1 MVGLSLSGAF
11 THPSRRIVVPQGT
24 KSSRAQAL
32 DYTSNRALSARGLT
46 GPKFRDYES
55 YERAYKIAW
64 VRACVQVI
72 AYNAASMAFRMVASG
87 TTNEENDAEI
97 MDSPFIKLM
106 RRPNPYQT
114 GFELRE
120 AWWTDLELT
129 GNAYVALEAMTPMGL
144 PTEMY
149 RLRPSRVTI
158 VPDPRTYIAG
168 YRYTVDGRT
177 VEYGPDEVIH
187 LKYANPLDEYYG
199 MGVIEAG
206 EARFESE
213 IAMAEHERD
222 FWGSGAKIMGI
233 FGTDETLDQTTF
245 DRIKDTIRNFFLG
258 SGYSTLLMEN
268 GVKYQSVSDSPAKL
282 GMLDM
287 AKASRDQILALFG
300 VPATKLGIL
309 EKANYKADE
318 ADRYFFTETIEPKL
332 VRVEESL
339 QPLVDLFH
347 PGQDYKLRWH
357 RLNFSDDLPQIT
369 VARMMAEVGVFT
381 ADEIRAYTGRDP
393 LVSGRGDVVL
403 AQITTVPLD
412 LGGQMATINERRAD
426 QSLPHLEGGDSTIIL
441 PRGAVPLDVTAS
453 LIEQQ
458 LPRVTPPSITGVD
471 PGATGPGNRP
481 AQPSNISKLH
491 RKPQTANPAN
501 TAPTTGPQPPIPAA
515 RKSIPEDFFNDQEQR
530 IKKNLEAFPGRAKS
544 AITTAALWNDST
556 ENTAL
561 EQHTADTGINTDT
574 KSKLE
579 AIVAEGLRRA
589 YSITQIADGVPSENY
604 GGIASLYN
612 TLRTDTTTQ
621 NNPPSTSDTA
631 GE

>member
-1 MVGLSLSGAF
+1 MALSLRNAF
-11 THPSRRIVVPQGT
+11 THPARRIVHPTGQKT
-24 KSSRAQAL
+24 SRAQAL
-32 DYTSNRALSARGLT
+32 DYTSNRAFTARGVT

-72 AYNAASMAFRMVASG
+72 AYNAAAMAFRLVESG
-87 TTNEENDAEI
+87 ATNDENDSEV
-97 MDSPFIKLM
+97 MDSAFIQLM

-114 GFELRE
+114 GFGLRE

-129 GNAYVALEAMTPMGL
+129 GNAYVALEAKTPMGL
-144 PTEMY
+144 PTEIY

-158 VPDPRTYIAG
+158 VPDPKIFIAG

-177 VEYGPDEVIH
+177 VEYAPDEVIH
-187 LKYANPLDEYYG
+187 LKYANPLDDYYG

-213 IAMAEHERD
+213 IAMSEHERD

-233 FGTDETLDQTTF
+233 FGTEETLDQPTF

-258 SGYSTLLMEN
+258 SGYSTLLMEQ

-347 PGQDYKLRWH
+347 PDQDYRLRWH
-357 RLNFSDDLPQIT
+357 RLNFSDDLPQMT
-369 VARMMAEVGVFT
+369 VAKTMAEVGVFT

-393 LVSGRGDVVL
+393 LVDGRGDVVL

-412 LGGQMATINERRAD
+412 LGGQMATINERRSD
-426 QSLPHLEGGDSTIIL
+426 QSLPHLEGGDTTIIL
-441 PRGAVPLDVTAS
+441 PRGSVPLDVTAS
-453 LIEQQ
+453 LIEES
-458 LPRVTPPSITGVD
+458 LPRVTPPSIEGVD
-471 PGATGPGNRP
+471 PGASRAP
-481 AQPSNISKLH
+481 ATRQLQPSNISKLH
-491 RKPQTANPAN
+491 RGPQAANPAN
-501 TAPTTGPQPPIPAA
+501 TAPTTGPRPPIPAA
-515 RKSIPEDFFNDQEQR
+515 RKSIPEEFFDSQEQR
-530 IKKNLEAFPGRAKS
+530 IKKNLEAFPTRAKS
-544 AITTAALWNDST
+544 TVTIAALWNDST
-556 ENTAL
+556 EDTAL
-561 EQHTADTGINTDT
+561 AQYTTEETTLNTNT
-574 KSKLE
+574 KAELE
-579 AIVAEGLRRA
+579 AILAEGLRRA
-589 YSITQIADGVPSENY
+589 YSTSQIAEGVPSENY
-604 GGIASLYN
+604 GGIASLYLH
-612 TLRTDTTTQ
+612 LRTD
-621 NNPPSTSDTA
+621 NNSTSLRDT
-631 GE
+631 